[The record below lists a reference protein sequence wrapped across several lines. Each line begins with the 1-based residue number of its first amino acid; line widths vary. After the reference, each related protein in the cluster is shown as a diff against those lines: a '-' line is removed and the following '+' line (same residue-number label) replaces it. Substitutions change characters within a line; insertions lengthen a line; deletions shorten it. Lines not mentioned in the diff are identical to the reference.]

1 MKKILKYILFFIFL
15 FIFIFSGYKLF
26 TFYQEDY
33 KNEQL
38 NQAIV
43 NDFVQEN
50 IEFVE
55 DKIEKETVPISVD
68 FEDLKKQN
76 KDIVGWIYQPNT
88 KINYPIVQ
96 GVDNNQY
103 LRRTIYGKYSI
114 AGSIFLDYRNDA
126 KFEDFYSVLYGHH
139 IKNNSMF
146 GSLVHYKT
154 QAYYNDNPIMYLLT
168 PDKNYKIDIF
178 MGFVQSA
185 NEDSIVYNTEITEE
199 NLEDIL
205 TLYKKST
212 FKSNILPGKGDKII
226 CLSTCSYEY
235 NNARYVVFGVLKGI

>member
-33 KNEQL
+33 RNEQL
-38 NQAIV
+38 NTEIV
-43 NDFVQEN
+43 NEV
-50 IEFVE
+50 VE
-55 DKIEKETVPISVD
+55 EIKVSNEAKETESAPIFVD
-68 FEDLKKQN
+68 FEVLQKKN

-103 LRRTIYGKYSI
+103 LRRTIYGEYSI
-114 AGSIFLDYRNDA
+114 AGSIFLDYRNNS
-126 KFEDFYSVLYGHH
+126 KFEDFYSILYGHH

-146 GSLVHYKT
+146 GSLVNYKK
-154 QAYYNDNPIMYLLT
+154 QQYYDNNPILYLLT
-168 PDKNYKIDIF
+168 PEQNYKIEIF

-185 NEDSIVYNTEITEE
+185 NEKSIVYNTEITEE
-199 NLEDIL
+199 NLEEL
-205 TLYKKST
+205 LELYKKST
-212 FKSNILPGKGDKII
+212 FKSNIMPKIGDKII

-235 NNARYVVFGVLKGI
+235 NDARYIVFGILNEI

>member
-1 MKKILKYILFFIFL
+1 MKILKRLLFFVFL

-33 KNEQL
+33 QNEQL
-38 NQAIV
+38 NVEIV
-43 NDFVQEN
+43 NEV
-50 IEFVE
+50 VE
-55 DKIEKETVPISVD
+55 EIKVSNEEKETESAPIFVD
-68 FEDLKKQN
+68 FGTLQEKN
-76 KDIVGWIYQPNT
+76 MDIVGWIYQPNT

-96 GVDNNQY
+96 GIDNNQY
-103 LRRTIYGKYSI
+103 LRRTIYGEYSI

-126 KFEDFYSVLYGHH
+126 KFKDFYSVLYGHH

-146 GSLVHYKT
+146 GSIVHYKT
-154 QAYYNDNPIMYLLT
+154 QEYYNDNPIMYLLT

-185 NEDSIVYNTEITEE
+185 NEDSVVYNTEITEE

-205 TLYKKST
+205 TLYNKST
-212 FKSNILPGKGDKII
+212 FKSNILPVKGDKII

-235 NNARYVVFGVLKGI
+235 NNARYVVFGVLKEI